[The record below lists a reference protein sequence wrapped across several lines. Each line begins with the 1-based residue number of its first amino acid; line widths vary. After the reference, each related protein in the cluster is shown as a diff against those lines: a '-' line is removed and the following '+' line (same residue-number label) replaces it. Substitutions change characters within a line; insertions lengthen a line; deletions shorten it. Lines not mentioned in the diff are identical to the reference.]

1 MARRRATPA
10 HLYSDRFTGVSL
22 GSPPPRPGVGRRRLL
37 LGGTGLVALAAVPG
51 CSWLDREPETPSPQE
66 HPDHDL
72 LSGAYARES
81 AVVAA
86 VQATAQRH
94 AGLAPS
100 LSPVAARAQER
111 VTALE
116 EALGTGGAPSP
127 APEASPPTAT
137 AAVPARPAAALRALV
152 TVSQTAQR
160 DHAADCVRASDP
172 GVARLLASVAAGDG
186 QDAVILRTTRSAT

>member
-1 MARRRATPA
+1 M
-10 HLYSDRFTGVSL
+10 SL

-51 CSWLDREPETPSPQE
+51 CSWLDRDPETPSPQE

-72 LSGAYARES
+72 LTGAYDRES
-81 AVVAA
+81 AVLAA
-86 VQATAQRH
+86 VQATAQAH
-94 AGLAPS
+94 AGMASSLA
-100 LSPVAARAQER
+100 PVAARTQER

-116 EALGTGGAPSP
+116 QALGTGGPTSP
-127 APEASPPTAT
+127 TPEASSPTAT

-160 DHAADCVRASDP
+160 DHAADCVGASDP
-172 GVARLLASVAAGDG
+172 GVARLLASVAAGDA
-186 QDAVILRTTRSAT
+186 QDAVVLQTMRSAR